1 MVCEHKTINMVCGA
15 GEVISVQ
22 SAMYGRRKAKV
33 CPGANHDNTNCK
45 GNGDS
50 LQKVQRKCDGQSTCE
65 VKASNSFF
73 GDPCRGTFK
82 YLQVSYSCGKPGK

>member
-1 MVCEHKTINMVCGA
+1 MNMECKA

-22 SAMYGRRKAKV
+22 SAMYGRKKAKV
-33 CPGANHDNTNCK
+33 CPGANHDNIKCK
-45 GNGDS
+45 GNSNS
-50 LQKVQRKCDGQSTCE
+50 LQKVQSKCNGRRTCA
-65 VKASNSFF
+65 VTASNGFF